1 MQWHG
6 LSKALDD
13 FNPSIMNTEPSQT
26 SAAQPPV
33 SLPPRA
39 AASWKRRALVVCG
52 MILACSGITAAATA
66 WWVKR
71 NIYASPLKPVL
82 LSASEQSALDGKL
95 NNLRSA
101 AEPAPQAEA
110 AKRQTDEARR
120 TLVLTEKEINAFLDS
135 QGLGQQVR
143 VDLQDG
149 AAGVTALIPM
159 AEDIPAVGGTT
170 LRLKVSLS
178 AGMIPGDRF
187 AFRVTDVSLGGIPL
201 PNAWLGDIKG
211 VNLLA
216 NGVEN
221 DPAIKRFLAGIR
233 ELKIESGAI
242 RVLLNH

>member
-6 LSKALDD
+6 LSKAVDD
-13 FNPSIMNTEPSQT
+13 LNPSIMNTEPSQT
-26 SAAQPPV
+26 SAAQRLISPPPQ
-33 SLPPRA
+33 SP
-39 AASWKRRALVVCG
+39 ASWKRRVLVVCAT
-52 MILACSGITAAATA
+52 ILACSGITAAATA

-82 LSASEQSALDGKL
+82 LSASEKSALDGKL
-95 NNLRSA
+95 NNLGIAGETAS
-101 AEPAPQAEA
+101 QAEA
-110 AKRQTDEARR
+110 AERKADEERR
-120 TLVLTEKEINAFLDS
+120 TLVLTEKELNAFLDS

-149 AAGVTALIPM
+149 AASVTALIPM
-159 AEDIPAVGGTT
+159 ADDIPAVGGTT

-178 AGMIPGDRF
+178 AGMIPGDKF
-187 AFRVTDVSLGGIPL
+187 AFRVTDVSMGGIPL

-216 NGVEN
+216 DGIEN
-221 DPAIKRFLAGIR
+221 DPAMKRFLAGIR